1 MTIHYPTDYKSG
13 KVLVSVDNKVATKVS
28 VWVDGESKP
37 RQRFAGD
44 TAYEDA
50 MNLMLELS
58 DEDDFDTQGGFEFAT
73 GTGIYSGSGADS
85 DY

>member
-50 MNLMLELS
+50 MDLMLDLTQF
-58 DEDDFDTQGGFEFAT
+58 DEFDTNAGFEFAT
-73 GTGIYSGSGADS
+73 GTGRYAQGFGDE